1 MAFEDDGGA
10 KKEKVLSHLSRRKEG
25 SGFPQAWVWGV
36 QAPSVA
42 QQVTGSADVWGG
54 GECLKNLEVLAGA
67 PAMPGQPH
75 SLRSASCRQRGGIRA
90 HQALGHG
97 RDGQSQ
103 KSLPVPEQKL
113 SCLNRCS
120 QRAHQNLTTN
130 METTTSYGLSTLQAS
145 ELHIQGCNCL
155 VTQLAKPK

>member
-1 MAFEDDGGA
+1 MMEELR
-10 KKEKVLSHLSRRKEG
+10 KRRSFLTCPGERRAVDSPRHG
-25 SGFPQAWVWGV
+25 CGV
-36 QAPSVA
+36 MQAPSVV

-54 GECLKNLEVLAGA
+54 GECLKNFEVLAGA
-67 PAMPGQPH
+67 PAVPGQPH
-75 SLRSASCRQRGGIRA
+75 SLRSASCRQPGCIRA

-103 KSLPVPEQKL
+103 KSLPAPEQKL

-120 QRAHQNLTTN
+120 QRAHQNLATN
-130 METTTSYGLSTLQAS
+130 TESTTSYGLSTLQAS

-155 VTQLAKPK
+155 VIQLAKPK